1 MSGRVAAGCT
11 KHRAVRRYVDGYRGA
26 VEPTHLVGVGLGK
39 AEVSVDRRSEDIH
52 EHEGLRYRLLGA
64 AHVRPALSGPAVL

>member
-39 AEVSVDRRSEDIH
+39 AEVSVDGCSGDIH
-52 EHEGLRYRLLGA
+52 EYERPRFCLRGA
-64 AHVRPALSGPAVL
+64 EHVSPALSGAVVL

>member
-26 VEPTHLVGVGLGK
+26 GEPIHLVGVAFGK
-39 AEVSVDRRSEDIH
+39 VKVSVDWRSGDIH